1 MAKRTGPTNS
11 SLISLIESLKAL
23 GSEKNIPLWKR
34 VARDLEKPRR
44 NVRAVNLSRIN
55 RYTKEDEIIIVPGKV
70 LGDGV
75 LEHKLTISAF
85 SYSKSAL
92 EKINKAQAKAMLIK
106 DLMGMDIKGKR
117 IRIIG

>member
-1 MAKRTGPTNS
+1 MVKRTGPTNS

-23 GSEKNIPLWKR
+23 GSENNVPLWKR
-34 VARDLEKPRR
+34 IAKELEKPRR
-44 NVRAVNLSRIN
+44 NARAVNLSKIN
-55 RYTKEDEIIIVPGKV
+55 KYTKEDEVIIVPGKV

-75 LEHKLTISAF
+75 LEHKLTIGAF

-106 DLMGMDIKGKR
+106 DFMGMDIKGKR